1 MTTPEPLCF
10 GRGSRRNGRKVLKI
24 VTLLILAVLAAVV
37 LYQLYAVLG
46 RRVGRQPEDAEQD
59 AARPPAPAQV
69 AADEDVVPA
78 SGEPGVALTGLA
90 ALRARDPSFDVGRF
104 MAGARSAYEMIVTSF
119 AERDRETLEGLLD
132 PKVMKGFE
140 KVMAQAEKEG
150 LTEEVEFIHPPR
162 GDLETI
168 KVDGDA
174 AKIKVRF
181 LAEHRHR
188 TKGPE
193 GESVDD
199 RRTAEAWTFERNLS
213 SRDPNWILVRVDAAE
228 A

>member
-1 MTTPEPLCF
+1 M
-10 GRGSRRNGRKVLKI
+10 
-24 VTLLILAVLAAVV
+24 TLLILAVLAAVV

-46 RRVGRQPEDAEQD
+46 RRVGRQPEDVEAERANQ
-59 AARPPAPAQV
+59 PLPSGP
-69 AADEDVVPA
+69 ADEPLE
-78 SGEPGVALTGLA
+78 SGEPAVALTGLA

-104 MAGARSAYEMIVTSF
+104 MAGARSAYEMIVIAF
-119 AERDRETLEGLLD
+119 AERDRETLEGLLA
-132 PKVMKGFE
+132 PKVMEGFE
-140 KVMAQAEKEG
+140 RVMAEREAAGE
-150 LTEEVEFIHPPR
+150 TETVEFIHPPR

-168 KVDGDA
+168 TVDDDTA
-174 AKIKVRF
+174 RIKVRF

-199 RRTAEAWTFERNLS
+199 RRTAEAWTFERNLT